1 MFKLT
6 TKQKLTL
13 FFIVVLVTGL
23 ISINVFMFYY
33 MEARRLENEKNNFK
47 AKNIIDLKVSTTTT
61 TEKPI
66 CQHNTVWI
74 GDGQCDDIL
83 NIENCNYDGGDC
95 CLSDDKID
103 VSFCIECFCHITEL
117 KANQFLGWLDSFWSY
132 PWGSGSNDQWADS
145 IVIIGNFMTLV
156 ILLLNLSTL

>member
-47 AKNIIDLKVSTTTT
+47 AKVRAY
-61 TEKPI
+61 
-66 CQHNTVWI
+66 V
-74 GDGQCDDIL
+74 CDCSRRI
-83 NIENCNYDGGDC
+83 
-95 CLSDDKID
+95 
-103 VSFCIECFCHITEL
+103 
-117 KANQFLGWLDSFWSY
+117 
-132 PWGSGSNDQWADS
+132 
-145 IVIIGNFMTLV
+145 
-156 ILLLNLSTL
+156 

>member
-1 MFKLT
+1 MTFPIRQLQSTKGKLIERRFDPAFFWSN
-6 TKQKLTL
+6 KL
-13 FFIVVLVTGL
+13 VLVTGL

-95 CLSDDKID
+95 CLSADKID
-103 VSFCIECFCHITEL
+103 VSFCVECFCHITEL
-117 KANQFLGWLDSFWSY
+117 K
-132 PWGSGSNDQWADS
+132 
-145 IVIIGNFMTLV
+145 GNF
-156 ILLLNLSTL
+156 

>member
-13 FFIVVLVTGL
+13 FFIVVLITGL

-33 MEARRLENEKNNFK
+33 MEAKRLENEKHSFL
-47 AKNIIDLKVSTTTT
+47 AKNIIDLKEPTTTT
-61 TEKPI
+61 TENPF

-83 NIENCNYDGGDC
+83 NIESCNYDGGDC
-95 CLSDDKID
+95 CLSANKVD
-103 VSFCIECFCHITEL
+103 VSFCVECFCHTTEL
-117 KANQFLGWLDSFWSY
+117 KANQFLGWSNSAWSY
-132 PWGSGSNDQWADS
+132 PWGSGSNDQWAD
-145 IVIIGNFMTLV
+145 GNFITGNFLTLG
-156 ILLLNLSTL
+156 ISLFYLCR

>member
-33 MEARRLENEKNNFK
+33 MEARRLENEKNSFK
-47 AKNIIDLKVSTTTT
+47 AKNIIDLKAPTTTT
-61 TEKPI
+61 TEKPF

-83 NIENCNYDGGDC
+83 NIKNCNYDGGDC
-95 CLSDDKID
+95 CLSDDKIGQAHD
-103 VSFCIECFCHITEL
+103 MFSRIFRLRIYNFFHQILHITC
-117 KANQFLGWLDSFWSY
+117 S
-132 PWGSGSNDQWADS
+132 
-145 IVIIGNFMTLV
+145 
-156 ILLLNLSTL
+156 

>member
-33 MEARRLENEKNNFK
+33 MEARRLENEKNSFK
-47 AKNIIDLKVSTTTT
+47 AKNIIDLKAPTTTT
-61 TEKPI
+61 TEKPF

-83 NIENCNYDGGDC
+83 NIKTCNYDGGDC
-95 CLSDDKID
+95 CLSDDKIGQAHD
-103 VSFCIECFCHITEL
+103 MFSRFSHCESTNFFHQIVCNVCFDFSKKCL
-117 KANQFLGWLDSFWSY
+117 F
-132 PWGSGSNDQWADS
+132 DQ
-145 IVIIGNFMTLV
+145 
-156 ILLLNLSTL
+156 

>member
-33 MEARRLENEKNNFK
+33 MEARRLENEKNSFK
-47 AKNIIDLKVSTTTT
+47 AKNIIDLKAPTTTT
-61 TEKPI
+61 TEKPF

-74 GDGQCDDIL
+74 GHG
-83 NIENCNYDGGDC
+83 
-95 CLSDDKID
+95 
-103 VSFCIECFCHITEL
+103 
-117 KANQFLGWLDSFWSY
+117 
-132 PWGSGSNDQWADS
+132 
-145 IVIIGNFMTLV
+145 
-156 ILLLNLSTL
+156 LLNRWTAMSPFLFLTRGQHEAGTWDPNYAPRVDFLDHNFLSSKNSG